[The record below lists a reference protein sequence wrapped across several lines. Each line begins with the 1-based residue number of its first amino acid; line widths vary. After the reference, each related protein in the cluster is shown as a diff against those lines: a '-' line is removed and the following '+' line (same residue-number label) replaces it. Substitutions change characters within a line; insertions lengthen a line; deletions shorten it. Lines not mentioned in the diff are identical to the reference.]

1 MIDINEIRKNSSG
14 IIASLAKRGEDLS
27 DKIEKIKKLDEAWRT
42 DLLEMEEIR
51 REKNTVSDEIGKLKR
66 NGSDASEMIEQMQKV
81 SAREKEIKKKVDESR
96 AAINQELLLLPNI
109 PDDSVTAG
117 NKVLREQ
124 GEQKKYDFEVLP
136 HWEAGK
142 ILNILD
148 FEKAAV
154 LSGSQFPLLCG
165 DGALLERALIN
176 FMLDV
181 HIEKHG
187 YLEIMPPYLVREETM
202 IGTGKF
208 PKFSEESYM
217 TVKDGLCLIPTAE
230 VPLVNLV
237 RDKILSKDELPLKYA
252 AFTSCFRR
260 EAGSHGLDTKGLIRN
275 HQFNKVELVNITNQ
289 EESGRA
295 HEQLLAESEEILKL
309 LQLPYRVLELGSDDM
324 GFAAAKTYDLEVW
337 MPGEKKWREVS
348 SCSNCLDF
356 QARRINARYRSP
368 EGDIL
373 FVHTLNSS
381 GLAVGRIFAAIVEN
395 FQTDEINVKIPEAL
409 QSYMKG
415 RKRIKRPDTVK

>member
-202 IGTGKF
+202 IGTGQF